1 VLRHLRSATVVLA
14 FGLALAGLFAGW
26 RHLFAWNQIG
36 ENYKAYYALKLTF
49 ALVLLGLATFAF
61 YERKYAGLHM
71 MTMAGTALMLAGVQF
86 VGLATQSILCS
97 TPT

>member
-1 VLRHLRSATVVLA
+1 MALA

-26 RHLFAWNQIG
+26 RHFFAWNQIG

-49 ALVLLGLATFAF
+49 ALVLLGLAMFAF